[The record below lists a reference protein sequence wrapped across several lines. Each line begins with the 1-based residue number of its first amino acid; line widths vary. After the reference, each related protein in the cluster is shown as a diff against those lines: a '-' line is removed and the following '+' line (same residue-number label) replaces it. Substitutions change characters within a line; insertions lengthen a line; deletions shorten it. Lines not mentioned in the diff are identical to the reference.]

1 MASRANGR
9 TSAGGRLVMP
19 AAEALRGAVEPW
31 MEPAANDLPRI
42 RRFLLAWPG
51 GGEPRFARFVAV
63 AAGLAAENGD
73 WRATATALL
82 AFGEELAERGV
93 PVAGWL
99 ATASAE
105 RRAVAA
111 KDTGGA
117 AGDGLDAL
125 LAWGM
130 PIVAAGMSAATARG
144 GDAGTAARQADLERS
159 NAELQ
164 HFAEIVSHDL
174 EEPLRTIVSYTDLL
188 AARYGAALDD
198 RGRRYLSH
206 TAEGARRMQRLVRD
220 LLLYSRVGSAELPAG
235 PVDLA
240 AIARAVVRDLTVAIH
255 EAGVTVSVGE
265 LPVVRGD
272 GRALGQ
278 VLQNLVGNAI
288 KFRPEADGRV
298 ALSSRRDGEMWVI
311 TVHDNGI
318 GIPIEHQER
327 VFEMFQRLQPRGSGD
342 GSGLGLAIARRI
354 VERHGGRLWV
364 ESAVGEGTSFSFSV
378 PGDSTREGR

>member
-1 MASRANGR
+1 MPSRANIR
-9 TSAGGRLVMP
+9 TPTRGGFVMP
-19 AAEALRGAVEPW
+19 AAEAVRAAVEPW
-31 MEPAANDLPRI
+31 MEPAANDLPRM
-42 RRFLLAWPG
+42 RPFLRAWPG
-51 GGEPRFARFVAV
+51 GGDQRFGGFVAA
-63 AAGLAAENGD
+63 AAGLAAEDAD
-73 WRATATALL
+73 WRAAATALL
-82 AFGEELAERGV
+82 AFGEALGERGAPLV
-93 PVAGWL
+93 GWL
-99 ATASAE
+99 AAVGAA
-105 RRAVAA
+105 RRAAA
-111 KDTGGA
+111 ANGAGEA

-125 LAWGM
+125 LAWGI
-130 PIVAAGMSAATARG
+130 PIVAAGLGAAAARG
-144 GDAGTAARQADLERS
+144 GDPGTASRHAELERS

-198 RGRRYLSH
+198 RARRYLSH
-206 TAEGARRMQRLVRD
+206 SAEGARRMQRLVRD
-220 LLLYSRVGSAELPAG
+220 LLLYSRVGSGELPAG

-240 AIARAVVRDLTVAIH
+240 AIARAVVRDLAVAIH

-288 KFRPEADGRV
+288 KFRPEADGRI

-318 GIPIEHQER
+318 GIPIEQQER

-354 VERHGGRLWV
+354 AERHGGRLWV

-378 PGDSTREGR
+378 PGDGTGEGR